1 MEIVLAAAAMLL
13 AIVLPLLVIY
23 NRAKHGKKG
32 KTPLITNLC
41 CFFGLLVFGTIFC
54 FTQSAEAATTAAAAT
69 TSASI
74 GDALTRGLGYI
85 GAALAV
91 GLSGIGGGIAVGAAS
106 SAALGAISEDE
117 KMFGKTLLFVG
128 LAEGV
133 ALYGLLIAFL
143 IYIKL

>member
-1 MEIVLAAAAMLL
+1 MEIVLAALAMLL
-13 AIVLPLLVIY
+13 AIALPLLLIY
-23 NRAKHGKKG
+23 YRVKHGKRS
-32 KTPLITNLC
+32 KTPFVTNLV
-41 CFFGLLVFGTIFC
+41 CFFGLLVFGTVFF
-54 FTQSAEAATTAAAAT
+54 FTQSAEAAATAAAAT
-69 TSASI
+69 TVTTTA
-74 GDALTRGLGYI
+74 DALTKGLGYI

-143 IYIKL
+143 IYIQL